1 MDMISGLNPGLR
13 YPLPTLHE
21 QRCRRPC
28 KARFRL
34 AGCAFAGR
42 VSNPLE
48 RDERFQ
54 VIAILL
60 SRTSPDA
67 SWVHAERLVHK
78 LDTFNDQHRAAQ
90 TRVRALIWDFYAD
103 LKAYQSKPSKRRA
116 RALQARFDRI
126 FLGRTGFAT
135 LDRLLTRLHANKAE
149 LLRVLERPEI
159 PLHTNGSENDI
170 RCHVT
175 RRKISAGT
183 RSEIGRDCRDAFLSL
198 AKTCDKLG
206 IAIWDY
212 LGSRFNVVGAAII
225 EPLDHYVRAR
235 LRPA

>member
-1 MDMISGLNPGLR
+1 MISGLNLGLW

-21 QRCRRPC
+21 RRCRRPC

-34 AGCAFAGR
+34 AGCAFTGR
-42 VSNPLE
+42 ASNPLD

-54 VIAILL
+54 VTSVLL

-67 SWVHAERLVHK
+67 SWVHTERLVHK
-78 LDTFNDQHRAAQ
+78 LETFTDQHRAAQ
-90 TRVRALIWDFYAD
+90 TRVRSLIWDFYAD
-103 LKAYQSKPSKRRA
+103 LKAYQLKPGKRQA
-116 RALQARFDRI
+116 SALRTRFDRI
-126 FLGRTGFAT
+126 FPRRTGFAT
-135 LDRLLTRLHANKAE
+135 LDRLLARLHANKAE
-149 LLRVLERPEI
+149 LLMVLDRPEI

-170 RCHVT
+170 RCQVT
-175 RRKISAGT
+175 RRKVSAGT
-183 RSEIGRDCRDAFLSL
+183 RSDIGRDCRDAFLSL

-212 LGSRFNVVGAAII
+212 LGARFKVVGHAII
-225 EPLDHYVRAR
+225 EQLDHYVRAR